1 MGPPQDG
8 PPLVAGSFLAGIW
21 LLWGA
26 HPDVPLVP
34 TSPPPPRAPR
44 GSAGCALPT
53 AGHGWGTRSPEKLR
67 AGLAAR
73 WVGRGWDEADPFPC
87 PARVGTPC
95 PGAWLSP
102 RGGAGRWLPTPQGG
116 DSGDSSPWGGG
127 GHPHLQ
133 DPHPHPRAPGPRG
146 SIPGGLS
153 SSCAPGWN
161 IFGGTSPAVTRR
173 SPLSPRRLQSPP
185 GAPHPPASPSME
197 RGGLGLAGERSR
209 AAPSRDLRP
218 GTLPSL
224 PDFGDPAEAVKRE
237 EKKMKAARL
246 KFDFRAESPKELTL
260 QKGDIV
266 YIHKEVD
273 RNWLEGEHHGRVGIF
288 PSNYVEVLPPTEVPK
303 PIKAPS
309 IQVLEYGEAL
319 ALYNFRG
326 ELPVELSF
334 RKGERV
340 CLVRRVLKEPRVKA
354 SADDF
359 PPSPASASPRLPA
372 VAPSP
377 QHSPGPRGPQVPA
390 GSPGTP
396 RRVPERGPGDPGGCP
411 SSPHPLGFA
420 FPPSPKLPRAG
431 APAPSPSPAL
441 AWPPEQV
448 SCPHPHPVT
457 LLGLRVLPHNTSP
470 FLPPAAPSRGG
481 TRQHPPYPFP
491 ILQRFR
497 NPMDPVPGSLPVP
510 TPKRRR
516 AGAAGRGPRGRDA
529 AVRRR
534 LVRGGVPEDAEIRH
548 FPRQLRGA
556 RVSGGATAPRTPP
569 PPRPP
574 TGARSPPSSCRPY
587 GVPLT
592 GTNPPPGALTRPF
605 FRSARCLFAHN
616 PVAVPL
622 RVVPGGG
629 PRWFPGPAV
638 TAATRDAG
646 PGAVPRVPL
655 LRVQH

>member
-1 MGPPQDG
+1 LIFLSPTPFPLLSLRQSSAAAPTARSPAPASPAPRPQARHPPQPVGFWG
-8 PPLVAGSFLAGIW
+8 PRRGCQEGGEEGEAPS
-21 LLWGA
+21 WG
-26 HPDVPLVP
+26 
-34 TSPPPPRAPR
+34 
-44 GSAGCALPT
+44 
-53 AGHGWGTRSPEKLR
+53 
-67 AGLAAR
+67 
-73 WVGRGWDEADPFPC
+73 GRGW
-87 PARVGTPC
+87 
-95 PGAWLSP
+95 PG
-102 RGGAGRWLPTPQGG
+102 RGPPT
-116 DSGDSSPWGGG
+116 
-127 GHPHLQ
+127 L
-133 DPHPHPRAPGPRG
+133 
-146 SIPGGLS
+146 
-153 SSCAPGWN
+153 N
-161 IFGGTSPAVTRR
+161 
-173 SPLSPRRLQSPP
+173 PLSPPDESCPPQIRLPSRVPQVSDDVPVSPRLLGGGTRAKGGSHAGAPPP
-185 GAPHPPASPSME
+185 GPAS
-197 RGGLGLAGERSR
+197 LR
-209 AAPSRDLRP
+209 AAAGR
-218 GTLPSL
+218 
-224 PDFGDPAEAVKRE
+224 
-237 EKKMKAARL
+237 
-246 KFDFRAESPKELTL
+246 ELTL

-340 CLVRRVLKEPRVKA
+340 CLVRRVDEHWYEGRISGTSRQGIFPASYVQVLKEPRVKA

-377 QHSPGPRGPQVPA
+377 QHSPGPRGPQLLA

-396 RRVPERGPGDPGGCP
+396 RRMPERGPGDPGGCP

-481 TRQHPPYPFP
+481 TRQHPPYPCP
-491 ILQRFR
+491 ILQRLR

-516 AGAAGRGPRGRDA
+516 AGAAGRGPRGCDA

-556 RVSGGATAPRTPP
+556 RVSGGATAPQPP
-569 PPRPP
+569 PCGHLRGHEAPP
-574 TGARSPPSSCRPY
+574 APAAPMG
-587 GVPLT
+587 
-592 GTNPPPGALTRPF
+592 
-605 FRSARCLFAHN
+605 CL
-616 PVAVPL
+616 
-622 RVVPGGG
+622 
-629 PRWFPGPAV
+629 
-638 TAATRDAG
+638 
-646 PGAVPRVPL
+646 
-655 LRVQH
+655 